1 MVGNTKFIKHLSTI
15 PQCTIAIEKIFLEVE
30 ASIMLYTNLLISTTK
45 ASELVFHKRI
55 KGILLTGCEDA
66 VASIATK
73 ADKYFKKKCS
83 GIRRK

>member
-1 MVGNTKFIKHLSTI
+1 
-15 PQCTIAIEKIFLEVE
+15 
-30 ASIMLYTNLLISTTK
+30 MLYTNLLIFTTK

-73 ADKYFKKKCS
+73 TDKYFKKNVLELGGSDTFIVLNDMNTEKAL
-83 GIRRK
+83 

>member
-1 MVGNTKFIKHLSTI
+1 V
-15 PQCTIAIEKIFLEVE
+15 
-30 ASIMLYTNLLISTTK
+30 LYTNLLIPDIK

-73 ADKYFKKKCS
+73 ADKYFKKMFWN
-83 GIRRK
+83 